1 MSPNVTFK
9 STEDRDPQAAAP
21 GQALAQAPSL
31 ADVTKASYM
40 ASHGTVPDRMP
51 PVPSGLLDGGPAS
64 ALRVIGPDREK
75 WMQGMQTA
83 DISAAPY
90 GGGVPAS
97 FLDGKG
103 KLVAEATIFRFP
115 EEILVVTL
123 PERMNALQ
131 PHLDRLLIMEDCEIS
146 VAEGLRRFW
155 FWPGE
160 EPLRRFPDVTGAPGP
175 LGLELLVPESR
186 AAELVAALPAADAA
200 AVEAYR
206 IAIGLP
212 AWGSELDEESTPV
225 EAGLDREISFE
236 KGCYVGQEVIAMATF
251 RGRVSWNLVRL
262 QVPGKAPAVGARL
275 DPRRAAQGKRGR
287 VTSVLEMDGFAILLG
302 YVHRELMAP
311 GTKIELEDG
320 RMATVLGLPFGSR
333 PGAGVCA

>member
-9 STEDRDPQAAAP
+9 STEDRDPQAGTP

-31 ADVTKASYM
+31 ADVTRTSYT
-40 ASHGTVPDRMP
+40 ASHGTAPGRMP
-51 PVPSGLLDGGPAS
+51 EAAYGLLDRGPAA

-90 GGGVPAS
+90 GGGVPGS

-103 KLVAEATIFRFP
+103 KLVAEGIIFRFP
-115 EEILVVTL
+115 EELVVAVL
-123 PERMNALQ
+123 PERMQALQ
-131 PHLDRLLIMEDCEIS
+131 AHLDRLLIMEDCEMS
-146 VAEGLRRFW
+146 QAEGLRHLLFC
-155 FWPGE
+155 PGD
-160 EPLRRFPDVTGAPGP
+160 EPLGRFPDVTGVHGP
-175 LGLELLVPESR
+175 LGLEILVPESR
-186 AAELVAALPAADAA
+186 AGELIAGLPAADPA

-262 QVPGKAPAVGARL
+262 EVAGEAPAVGARL
-275 DPRRAAQGKRGR
+275 DPKRTAQGKRGR
-287 VTSVLEMDGFAILLG
+287 VTSALQMEGQGILLG
-302 YVHRELMAP
+302 YVHRELLAP
-311 GTKIELEDG
+311 GTTVQLEDG

-333 PGAGVCA
+333 PGGGVCA

>member
-9 STEDRDPQAAAP
+9 STGDRDPQAAAL

-31 ADVTKASYM
+31 ADVTRTSYT
-40 ASHGTVPDRMP
+40 ASHGTAPDRMP
-51 PVPSGLLDGGPAS
+51 DAPYGLLDGGPTA
-64 ALRVIGPDREK
+64 ALRVIGPEREK

-97 FLDGKG
+97 FLEGKG
-103 KLVAEATIFRFP
+103 KLIAEGTIFRFP
-115 EEILVVTL
+115 EEIVVVTL
-123 PERMNALQ
+123 PERIDALQ
-131 PHLDRLLIMEDCEIS
+131 AHLDRLLIMEDCEMAP
-146 VAEGLRRFW
+146 AEGLRRLLFC
-155 FWPGE
+155 PGE
-160 EPLRRFPDVTGAPGP
+160 EPLGRFPDVTGVPGP
-175 LGLELLVPESR
+175 IGLELLVPESR
-186 AAELVAALPAADAA
+186 AAELLAALPAADPR

-212 AWGSELDEESTPV
+212 AWGTELDEESTPV

-262 QVPGKAPAVGARL
+262 QVPGQAPAAGARL
-275 DPRRAAQGKRGR
+275 DPERAAQGKRGR
-287 VTSVLEMDGFAILLG
+287 VTSALQLEGVAILLG

-311 GTKIELEDG
+311 GTKVALEDG

-333 PGAGVCA
+333 PGGGVCA

>member
-31 ADVTKASYM
+31 ADVTRTSYT
-40 ASHGTVPDRMP
+40 ASHGTAPDPMP
-51 PVPSGLLDGGPAS
+51 DAPYGLLDGGPAA
-64 ALRVIGPDREK
+64 ALRVIGPEREK
-75 WMQGMQTA
+75 WIQGMQTA
-83 DISAAPY
+83 DISAAPL
-90 GGGVPAS
+90 GGGVAGS

-103 KLVAEATIFRFP
+103 KLVAEGTIFRFP
-115 EEILVVTL
+115 EEIVVVTL
-123 PERMNALQ
+123 PERIDALKA
-131 PHLDRLLIMEDCEIS
+131 HLDRLLIMEDCEMS
-146 VAEGLRRFW
+146 PAGGLRRLLFC
-155 FWPGE
+155 PGE
-160 EPLRRFPDVTGAPGP
+160 EPLRRLPEVTGVPGP

-186 AAELVAALPAADAA
+186 AAELRAALPAADPA

-206 IAIGLP
+206 VAIGLP
-212 AWGSELDEESTPV
+212 AWGTELDEESTPV

-262 QVPGKAPAVGARL
+262 QVPGNAPPVGMRL
-275 DPRRAAQGKRGR
+275 DPKRAAQGKRGR
-287 VTSVLEMDGFAILLG
+287 VTSALQMDGFAVLLG

-311 GTKIELEDG
+311 GTKVELEDG
-320 RMATVLGLPFGSR
+320 RMTTVLGLPFGSR
-333 PGAGVCA
+333 PGGGVCA

>member
-9 STEDRDPQAAAP
+9 STEDRVPQAAAP

-31 ADVTKASYM
+31 ASVTRASYTP
-40 ASHGTVPDRMP
+40 SHGAAPDRMP
-51 PVPSGLLDGGPAS
+51 QIPYGLLDGGPAA
-64 ALRVIGPDREK
+64 ALRVIGPEREK

-83 DISAAPY
+83 DVSAAPY
-90 GGGVPAS
+90 GGGVPGG

-103 KLVAEATIFRFP
+103 KLVAEGTVFRLP
-115 EEILVVTL
+115 EEILVVAL
-123 PERMNALQ
+123 PERMQALQ
-131 PHLDRLLIMEDCEIS
+131 AHLDRLLIMEDCEMAP
-146 VAEGLRRFW
+146 AEGLRRLLFC
-155 FWPGE
+155 PGE
-160 EPLRRFPDVTGAPGP
+160 EPLRRFPDVTGVPGP

-186 AAELVAALPAADAA
+186 AAGLVAALPAADPA

-262 QVPGKAPAVGARL
+262 QVPGNAPPVGARL
-275 DPRRAAQGKRGR
+275 DPKRAAQGKRGR
-287 VTSVLEMDGFAILLG
+287 VTSALQVEGLAVLLG

-311 GTKIELEDG
+311 GTKVELDDG

>member
-9 STEDRDPQAAAP
+9 STDDREPQAAAP

-31 ADVTKASYM
+31 GDVTRTSYT
-40 ASHGTVPDRMP
+40 ASHGTAPDRMP
-51 PVPSGLLDGGPAS
+51 QAPYGLLDMGPAA

-90 GGGVPAS
+90 GGGVPGS

-115 EEILVVTL
+115 EEILVVTV

-131 PHLDRLLIMEDCEIS
+131 PHLDRLLIMEDCEIAP
-146 VAEGLRRFW
+146 AEGLRRLLFC
-155 FWPGE
+155 PGE
-160 EPLRRFPDVTGAPGP
+160 EPLRRFAEVTGAAGP
-175 LGLELLVPESR
+175 LGLEMLLPESR
-186 AAELVAALPAADAA
+186 AAELLAALPAADPA

-236 KGCYVGQEVIAMATF
+236 KGCYVGQEVIAMATY

-262 QVPGKAPAVGARL
+262 QVPGNAPAAGARL
-275 DPRRAAQGKRGR
+275 DPKRAAQGKRGR
-287 VTSVLEMDGFAILLG
+287 VTSALQMDGFAVLLG
-302 YVHRELMAP
+302 YVHRERMAP
-311 GTKIELEDG
+311 GTTVELEDG

-333 PGAGVCA
+333 PGGGVCA